1 MDHESEISSA
11 NRTRTSYRVSVSVV
25 ASRCRVL
32 DDLPSWIH
40 GNSERDG
47 EARDGGTG
55 RLNRG
60 IDTGQKTR
68 SNSQGL
74 ACPSAREIEGS

>member
-1 MDHESEISSA
+1 MNGGMDHESEISSA

-47 EARDGGTG
+47 EAGDGGTN
-55 RLNRG
+55 RLN
-60 IDTGQKTR
+60 
-68 SNSQGL
+68 
-74 ACPSAREIEGS
+74 

>member
-25 ASRCRVL
+25 ASRCGLL

-40 GNSERDG
+40 GISERDG
-47 EARDGGTG
+47 EAGDGGTN
-55 RLNRG
+55 RLN
-60 IDTGQKTR
+60 
-68 SNSQGL
+68 
-74 ACPSAREIEGS
+74 